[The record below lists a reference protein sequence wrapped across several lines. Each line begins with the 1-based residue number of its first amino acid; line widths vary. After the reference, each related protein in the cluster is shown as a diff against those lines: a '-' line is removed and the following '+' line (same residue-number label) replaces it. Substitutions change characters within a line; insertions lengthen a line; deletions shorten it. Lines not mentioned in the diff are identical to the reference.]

1 MALEAGDKFDIMVE
15 SKYVMTLVHKAI
27 DTYTERRVAIHEKR
41 QEGVEVDARMEAIV
55 DRKFEQCFGE
65 GKFKQAIGIALE
77 TKRIDM
83 VRASIERSSNPEA
96 MLGYAF
102 TLATETIKSKDFRTE
117 ILNVILDVYES
128 RPEGGKDH
136 DYYKIAKCQ
145 FHLNRPDLSTKLLMK
160 LLTSEEYL
168 IAYQIAFD
176 VVEKESQTFTQ
187 AVIAQST
194 TAAEALEDKTKFEK
208 LLTILKGN
216 INERL
221 YLQFLK
227 KNNHTDMLLINQVK
241 ESIGNKKSVLHTA
254 TIWMNAV
261 MNAYTTNDAF
271 LRDNLGWAESATNWN
286 RFMVISSLGMIHQGN
301 KSKADEILT
310 PYFAGGAGPNN
321 SPYCTA
327 GAYYAYGL
335 IHANYFTPET
345 NEFFMNGYKNAGQ
358 VESVQHGVSLGLGL
372 VAMATK
378 NTEVYEQLKNTL
390 YANADSA
397 TIGEAAAYSMGMV
410 MLGSAD
416 ERAIEEMMTHAADSQ
431 HEKIIRALSI
441 SLALLMQG
449 REEQADCLIEQMTRS
464 KDAIMRQGAMYA
476 IGCAYAGTMNSQAT
490 QKLLKFAVS
499 DVNDDVKRAAVTNV
513 GFLLFR
519 KPTLVPETVK
529 HLADSHN
536 PHLRYGAAMA
546 VGIGCSGTGLNEA
559 LRLLA
564 PLTND

>member
-1 MALEAGDKFDIMVE
+1 MLNGEEVHQQVYALKKLDLIVDYQWHEISDALPKIESLVDEETFPERSLAASVGSKVFYHLEEYDDALRLALEAGDKFDIMVE
-15 SKYVMTLVHKAI
+15 SKYVQTLVHKAI
-27 DTYTERRVAIHEKR
+27 DTYTERRVAIHEKH

-83 VRASIERSSNPEA
+83 VRASIERSSNPET

-128 RPEGGKDH
+128 RPAGSKDH

-145 FHLNRPDLSTKLLMK
+145 FHLNRPDLSAILLMK
-160 LLTSEEYL
+160 LLTSEDYL

-176 VVEKESQTFTQ
+176 VVEKESQSFIQT
-187 AVIAQST
+187 VIAQST

-286 RFMVISSLGMIHQGN
+286 RFMVISSLGMIH
-301 KSKADEILT
+301 
-310 PYFAGGAGPNN
+310 
-321 SPYCTA
+321 
-327 GAYYAYGL
+327 
-335 IHANYFTPET
+335 
-345 NEFFMNGYKNAGQ
+345 
-358 VESVQHGVSLGLGL
+358 
-372 VAMATK
+372 
-378 NTEVYEQLKNTL
+378 
-390 YANADSA
+390 
-397 TIGEAAAYSMGMV
+397 
-410 MLGSAD
+410 
-416 ERAIEEMMTHAADSQ
+416 
-431 HEKIIRALSI
+431 
-441 SLALLMQG
+441 
-449 REEQADCLIEQMTRS
+449 
-464 KDAIMRQGAMYA
+464 
-476 IGCAYAGTMNSQAT
+476 
-490 QKLLKFAVS
+490 
-499 DVNDDVKRAAVTNV
+499 
-513 GFLLFR
+513 
-519 KPTLVPETVK
+519 
-529 HLADSHN
+529 
-536 PHLRYGAAMA
+536 
-546 VGIGCSGTGLNEA
+546 
-559 LRLLA
+559 
-564 PLTND
+564 

>member
-1 MALEAGDKFDIMVE
+1 MTESQLTGGASTAVGSANHFLAMLNGEEVHQQVYALKKLDLIVDYQWHEISDALPKIESLVDEESFSERSLAASVGSKVFYHLEEYDDALRLALEAGDKFDIMVE
-15 SKYVMTLVHKAI
+15 SKYVQTLVHKAI

-83 VRASIERSSNPEA
+83 VRASIERSSSPAA

-117 ILNVILDVYES
+117 ILNVILEVYES
-128 RPEGGKDH
+128 RPEGSTDH

-145 FHLNRPDLSTKLLMK
+145 FHLNRPELTGKLLMK

-168 IAYQIAFD
+168 VAFQIAFD

-194 TAAEALEDKTKFEK
+194 TEAEALEDKTKFEK

-241 ESIGNKKSVLHTA
+241 DSIGNKKSVLHTA

-271 LRDNLGWAESATNWN
+271 LGDNLGWAEQATNWN

-345 NEFFMNGYKNAGQ
+345 NDFFM
-358 VESVQHGVSLGLGL
+358 
-372 VAMATK
+372 
-378 NTEVYEQLKNTL
+378 
-390 YANADSA
+390 
-397 TIGEAAAYSMGMV
+397 
-410 MLGSAD
+410 
-416 ERAIEEMMTHAADSQ
+416 
-431 HEKIIRALSI
+431 
-441 SLALLMQG
+441 
-449 REEQADCLIEQMTRS
+449 
-464 KDAIMRQGAMYA
+464 
-476 IGCAYAGTMNSQAT
+476 
-490 QKLLKFAVS
+490 
-499 DVNDDVKRAAVTNV
+499 
-513 GFLLFR
+513 
-519 KPTLVPETVK
+519 
-529 HLADSHN
+529 
-536 PHLRYGAAMA
+536 
-546 VGIGCSGTGLNEA
+546 
-559 LRLLA
+559 
-564 PLTND
+564 